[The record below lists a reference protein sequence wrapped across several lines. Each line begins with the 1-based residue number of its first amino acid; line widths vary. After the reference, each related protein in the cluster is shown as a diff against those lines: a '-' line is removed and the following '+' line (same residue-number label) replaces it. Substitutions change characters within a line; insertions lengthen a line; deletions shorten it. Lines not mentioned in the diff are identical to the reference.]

1 MASANMWTPFAKQS
15 MLTFDFDTKAL
26 TDQIDALK
34 VKAETAI
41 RPAAQAGAQV
51 YYEAV
56 LATVPE
62 SKKGHWFQGTTAKA
76 ASTPEAKRAASYWFE
91 SGSLKNAVYQAYSK
105 DNSDKTKAEYHVAWN
120 HRKVPYGFMVVAG
133 TSRGVKGND
142 FIGKARL
149 SVQARALAAMTAE
162 FETRM
167 R

>member
-1 MASANMWTPFAKQS
+1 

-91 SGSLKNAVYQAYSK
+91 SGSLKSSIYQVFSKSDSSK
-105 DNSDKTKAEYHVAWN
+105 DMAIYHVAWN
-120 HRKVPYGFMVVAG
+120 HRKVPYGFMVALGTAG
-133 TSRGVKGND
+133 GAKAND
-142 FIGKARL
+142 FIGRAEKT
-149 SVQARALAAMTAE
+149 VQARAMQSMKSE
-162 FETRM
+162 FDKRM
-167 R
+167 KTS

>member
-1 MASANMWTPFAKQS
+1 
-15 MLTFDFDTKAL
+15 MLTFDFDAKAL

-34 VKAETAI
+34 AKAETAI

-91 SGSLKNAVYQAYSK
+91 SGSLKNAVYQVFSK
-105 DNSDKTKAEYHVAWN
+105 SGSTKDKAEYHVAWN
-120 HRKVPYGFMVVAG
+120 HRKVPYGFMVALGTAG
-133 TSRGVKGND
+133 GAKAND
-142 FIGKARL
+142 FIGKAEKT
-149 SVQARALAAMTAE
+149 VKQRAIDAMSKE
-162 FETRM
+162 FEQRM
-167 R
+167 KT

>member
-1 MASANMWTPFAKQS
+1 

-91 SGSLKNAVYQAYSK
+91 SGSLKSAIYQVYSK
-105 DNSDKTKAEYHVAWN
+105 SGSSKDKAEYHVAWN
-120 HRKVPYGFMVVAG
+120 HRKVPYGFMVALGTAG
-133 TSRGVKGND
+133 GAKAND
-142 FIGKARL
+142 FIGRAEKT
-149 SVQARALAAMTAE
+149 VQARAMQSMKSE
-162 FETRM
+162 FDKRM
-167 R
+167 KTS

>member
-1 MASANMWTPFAKQS
+1 

-91 SGSLKNAVYQAYSK
+91 SGSLKGAVYQVFSK
-105 DNSDKTKAEYHVAWN
+105 SGSTKDKAEYHVAWN
-120 HRKVPYGFMVVAG
+120 HRKVPYGFMVALGTAG
-133 TSRGVKGND
+133 GAKAND
-142 FIGKARL
+142 FIG
-149 SVQARALAAMTAE
+149 RAEKTVKQRAIDAMAKE
-162 FETRM
+162 FEQRM
-167 R
+167 KTS